1 MSPSRYSAL
10 VVTCCILVAGV
21 AHADATLPAAK
32 TPEEVGLSSER
43 LKRIEAVSQAHV
55 DAGILPG
62 AQMLVARKG
71 KIAWKAQLG
80 WRDSATKEPMPSDA
94 IYRIYSMTKPITSV
108 ALMMLVEEGRLQ
120 ISDPVAKFL
129 PEIAGMKVGT

>member
-1 MSPSRYSAL
+1 MSPSRFTAITL
-10 VVTCCILVAGV
+10 ACCLLIAG
-21 AHADATLPAAK
+21 AARADAPLPTAK
-32 TPEEVGLSSER
+32 TPEEVGMSSER
-43 LKRIEAVSQAHV
+43 LKRIEAVSQAHF
-55 DAGILPG
+55 DAGTLPG

-80 WRDSATKEPMPSDA
+80 WRDRDTKEPMPADA
-94 IYRIYSMTKPITSV
+94 IFRIYSMTKPITSV

-129 PEIAGMKVGT
+129 PE